1 MKSTTDLDCPV
12 LLVGVGRGAIQ
23 TLAELARR
31 AQKVSGTLVGSFAAL
46 LIDYSRRQLFI
57 SSCRRLSDLEV
68 PRLSGSSHKDRWV
81 DYAGDETVLNSVS
94 SVMRNLRL
102 SHGETTLQPPHRVRI
117 CSYLVMDISDN
128 AVILPTVE
136 LVRSLRKVDPSLDIT
151 GLALTGRTAES
162 EGHPGPLWFDAW
174 NQLLGHL
181 QNEPLLQRLY
191 LIDGCDARNTWLR
204 TSREMQRLGAEFVL
218 HHGFSPCRSYMRN
231 KEKSCMTVTES
242 FLNFC
247 GSFAYRRLHVDRQ
260 AITRRVAFRLADDL
274 LVDLREGELDG
285 EWKATVDKKA
295 EELASEIVTI
305 CAAPN
310 QVDENTVPEVSAD
323 ARGQGSPQYQV
334 NEAVRRMVTQIC
346 VRQPVLSFRR
356 FVRSLRDALNRMSI
370 QGLLRERWDTR
381 RRAAAIL
388 REQERETFEPTRQ
401 WLAIRGVKWVNRYE
415 PVLQDAPTVLVSR
428 PASRKLYGL
437 GIVLLALGLV
447 GIAAALAWQMRSFA
461 MSVGFLVL
469 FASTVMLV
477 PTGWIPHVRTPVPA
491 DDQASLSLPLTAYRR
506 QGPKWGCLAAML
518 LSILGLI
525 SVVLSLWLP
534 VWLTVTTVEPLAWG
548 AISAVLAGIGLAFLR
563 AGTKAC
569 GSATTEQEEMP
580 GLVGPVRWARYGLG
594 LVFLATAWIFLCL
607 QPLTLAHA
615 QRAQQWYG
623 LLTGSAMLM
632 AGVALARWPWVGR
645 AQLSYQLPPRP
656 LPLKLPDSE
665 LVCES
670 GLNPQIHRICHWCE
684 GFLTDRC
691 AEGSGCMGS
700 DQQRD
705 ACTALDGLTRDWDE
719 RLAAEF
725 SVTLQSQT
733 GSSLVGLAEK
743 PEAWADCLV
752 AELTEQSAEWTD
764 ETRLF
769 ALHGIRTWT
778 EKQGLQDLISC
789 LSPDPQQVGPLIT
802 GAASPHWPMT
812 RTKPDV
818 DVSILAVGR
827 ELWPLAAPL
836 AESQSPYHVVPL
848 DWQDDPYAIVIIHMV
863 QGLTEGWR
871 GFPGMPGQ
879 VTRTQ

>member
-31 AQKVSGTLVGSFAAL
+31 AQEVSGTLVGSFGAL
-46 LIDYSRRQLFI
+46 IIDYSRRQLFL
-57 SSCRRLSDLEV
+57 SSCRRLSELEV
-68 PRLSGSSHKDRWV
+68 PRLSDSSHKGRWV
-81 DYAGDETVLNSVS
+81 DYAGDETVLSSVS

-102 SHGETTLQPPHRVRI
+102 SHGETTLRPPHRVRI
-117 CSYLVMDISDN
+117 CSYLVMDLSDN

-162 EGHPGPLWFDAW
+162 ERHPRPLWFDTW

-231 KEKSCMTVTES
+231 KEKSSTSVKES

-247 GSFAYRRLHVDRQ
+247 GSFAYRRLYVDRQ
-260 AITRRVAFRLADDL
+260 AITQRVAFRLADDL
-274 LVDLREGELDG
+274 LVGLREGELDG

-295 EELASEIVTI
+295 ENLASEIVNI
-305 CAAPN
+305 CATPN
-310 QVDENTVPEVSAD
+310 QVDENAIPELSAD
-323 ARGQGSPQYQV
+323 ARGQGSAQYQV

-356 FVRSLRDALNRMSI
+356 FVRSLRDALNRVSI
-370 QGLLRERWDTR
+370 QGLLRERWGTR

-388 REQERETFEPTRQ
+388 REQEKETFGPIRQ
-401 WLAIRGVKWVNRYE
+401 WLAVRGVKWVNQYE

-428 PASRKLYGL
+428 PASTKLYGL
-437 GIVLLALGLV
+437 GIIVLALGLA
-447 GIAAALAWQMRSFA
+447 GIAAALAWQGRSFA
-461 MSVGFLVL
+461 ITAGFLVL
-469 FASTVMLV
+469 FGNTVMLL
-477 PTGWIPHVRTPVPA
+477 PTGWRTHVRTLVPA

-506 QGPKWGCLAAML
+506 QGPNWSCPAAML
-518 LSILGLI
+518 LSVLGLI
-525 SVVLSLWLP
+525 SIVLSLWLP
-534 VWLTVTTVEPLAWG
+534 NWLSVPTVKPLVWG
-548 AISAVLAGIGLAFLR
+548 AISAVLAGAGFVLLR
-563 AGTKAC
+563 AGTKTS

-580 GLVGPVRWARYGLG
+580 GLVGPVRWARYGPG
-594 LVFLATAWIFLCL
+594 LAFLATAWIILCL

-623 LLTGSAMLM
+623 LLTGSAMLI

-645 AQLSYQLPPRP
+645 AQLSYQLPARP

-665 LVCES
+665 LVRES
-670 GLNPQIHRICHWCE
+670 GLNPQIHRICYWCE

-700 DQQRD
+700 NQQRD
-705 ACTALDGLTRDWDE
+705 GCTALDVLLRDWDK
-719 RLAAEF
+719 RLATEF

-733 GSSLVGLAEK
+733 GSSLTELAEK
-743 PEAWADCLV
+743 PEAWAECLV

-769 ALHGIRTWT
+769 ALHGVRTWA

-789 LSPDPQQVGPLIT
+789 LSPDPELVGSLIT
-802 GAASPHWPMT
+802 GAASPQWPMT
-812 RTKPDV
+812 RAKPDV

-848 DWQDDPYAIVIIHMV
+848 DWQDDPCAIVIIHMV
-863 QGLTEGWR
+863 QGLAEGWR

-879 VTRTQ
+879 MTKTQ